1 MTGDGQTDSNEILGS
16 HRDLVVAEEIL
27 RVFPSLDIET
37 SQPSVLSGRPVL
49 FFPGPPW

>member
-27 RVFPSLDIET
+27 RVFPSLDHHNPLSCQED
-37 SQPSVLSGRPVL
+37 PSFSFLGRL
-49 FFPGPPW
+49 GR